1 MVVWE
6 AMVVDTVVW
15 EVMVVQ
21 WAATVEWEATVVVEA
36 INKLCVDVAN
46 VNRRIVLG
54 QHNTTIANH
63 RLYLSRLVA

>member
-6 AMVVDTVVW
+6 AMVVDTVAW

-21 WAATVEWEATVVVEA
+21 WATVVWEATVVVEA
-36 INKLCVDVAN
+36 INILCVDVAN

-54 QHNTTIANH
+54 QHNTTIAKH
-63 RLYLSRLVA
+63 RLRLSRLVA